1 MRAFIERLEKNA
13 KYLPNRQAVVDEQRS
28 VTYSELFR
36 RTDQWAHLLSQK
48 FGIQSGDKVMI
59 LMKNS
64 TAYMETIIA
73 LIKLDAVA
81 IPLNYHNLFGVQ
93 TIYQRAECKL
103 LITERDMDCG
113 TIPGYDQMMTMEVED
128 MELELSEH
136 STLPTC
142 WGSSTGERELLF
154 FTSGTTG
161 TPKGIVVTHRNFF
174 IDVPENYFSESTV
187 NYLMIRPLFFRSHL
201 TLATTILSDG
211 NTILLLRDPEPS
223 GIYDMTNLHSVSHMI
238 SGPTDLMEMVTWL
251 NTHGK
256 TMPNCLQEVMT
267 TGRSTSYEFKKNASR
282 YFPEVLFIDFYG
294 TSEAGGISSTDSM
307 EWLEKEQ
314 SAGRPDFFVT
324 VQIMD
329 DEGNCL
335 QAGCTGEVCV
345 QSKHSMREYY
355 SEPQLTSETFY
366 GTFLRTGDMG
376 YLDDD
381 GYLFLLGR
389 KQDAINRSGLIFYA
403 SEVES
408 VLERISEIEDAKVLG
423 IPNLAEGEV
432 PVAFVKAR
440 DGLQGSADL
449 QMIIHSICQDNL
461 PAYKIPKDI
470 IILSV
475 MPYNNAGKINR
486 HDLLKQYQELLTL

>member
-187 NYLMIRPLFFRSHL
+187 NYLMIRPLF
-201 TLATTILSDG
+201 SD
-211 NTILLLRDPEPS
+211 
-223 GIYDMTNLHSVSHMI
+223 
-238 SGPTDLMEMVTWL
+238 
-251 NTHGK
+251 
-256 TMPNCLQEVMT
+256 
-267 TGRSTSYEFKKNASR
+267 
-282 YFPEVLFIDFYG
+282 
-294 TSEAGGISSTDSM
+294 
-307 EWLEKEQ
+307 
-314 SAGRPDFFVT
+314 
-324 VQIMD
+324 
-329 DEGNCL
+329 
-335 QAGCTGEVCV
+335 
-345 QSKHSMREYY
+345 
-355 SEPQLTSETFY
+355 
-366 GTFLRTGDMG
+366 
-376 YLDDD
+376 
-381 GYLFLLGR
+381 
-389 KQDAINRSGLIFYA
+389 LI
-403 SEVES
+403 
-408 VLERISEIEDAKVLG
+408 
-423 IPNLAEGEV
+423 
-432 PVAFVKAR
+432 
-440 DGLQGSADL
+440 
-449 QMIIHSICQDNL
+449 
-461 PAYKIPKDI
+461 
-470 IILSV
+470 
-475 MPYNNAGKINR
+475 
-486 HDLLKQYQELLTL
+486 